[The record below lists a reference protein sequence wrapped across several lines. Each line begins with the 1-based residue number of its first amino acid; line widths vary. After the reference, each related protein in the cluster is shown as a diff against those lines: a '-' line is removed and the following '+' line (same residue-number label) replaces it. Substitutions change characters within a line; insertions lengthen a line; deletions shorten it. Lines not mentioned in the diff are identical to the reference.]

1 MPFRDKPFEERVEES
16 AKVRERFPDRL
27 PVICERATNRGSS
40 STPELDKSRFL
51 VPQDLTLAQLVYVI
65 RRRLT
70 LPTDQALFLYCGNQL
85 PPTTLLLRELY
96 SLYREPDGFLCVL
109 LPNFSLVLA
118 LAPPHQKKYP
128 LPHHLCRYLTY
139 SGEAAFGGAQ

>member
-96 SLYREPDGFLCVL
+96 SLYREPDGFL
-109 LPNFSLVLA
+109 
-118 LAPPHQKKYP
+118 
-128 LPHHLCRYLTY
+128 
-139 SGEAAFGGAQ
+139 